1 MAVKVIT
8 YDVGTTGMKACM
20 FNISAEDSVQ
30 YIAGETESYEL
41 HVLKNGGVEQEPD
54 DWWQS
59 MAAATK
65 ILLKKTGVAKEDT
78 KEFPFAP
85 SSKLSSWW
93 MKTAR
98 PCTEA

>member
-65 ILLKKTGVAKEDT
+65 ILLKKTGVAKEDIDVYKRQAHSDT
-78 KEFPFAP
+78 P
-85 SSKLSSWW
+85 
-93 MKTAR
+93 
-98 PCTEA
+98 

>member
-20 FNISAEDSVQ
+20 FDISAEDSVR
-30 YIAGETESYEL
+30 YVAGETEGYEL

-59 MAAATK
+59 MADCHEKAARENGRCK
-65 ILLKKTGVAKEDT
+65 GGNQRDFFLLSVSDG
-78 KEFPFAP
+78 
-85 SSKLSSWW
+85 
-93 MKTAR
+93 R
-98 PCTEA
+98 HGR

>member
-65 ILLKKTGVAKEDT
+65 ILLKKTGVAKRGYQRN
-78 KEFPFAP
+78 FLLLPVP
-85 SSKLSSWW
+85 NC
-93 MKTAR
+93 R
-98 PCTEA
+98 HGG